1 MVNRISVLHITTVLI
16 IFFLWTGILIPK
28 SHSSFVSLLS
38 QNNINQID
46 CTVCSNPI
54 KKGEKNY
61 QVLVK
66 LITVYEEKSPDKI
79 AAYSSKGYTTA
90 LIPGKFV
97 ESYMPD
103 KLYSSSGVKNA
114 IICEEGFDL
123 KLKGYFQNGQFYCTQ
138 AQNIQISNGIL
149 SKIKKFRGVLRIY
162 FRRYCY
168 SWGKAGGLFLAL
180 LSGIREYTDPVLSD
194 NFKNAGLS
202 HILALSGMH
211 LSLFNNLAKKIFS
224 IFKKKTIILLG
235 QISFILFFVWFAGI
249 SPSLYRA
256 LLFSLTGLFILM
268 LKNKSISMT
277 KVFCISFII
286 HCITRPWDTAEL
298 SFKLSYGAI
307 GGILVLSQGVQNI
320 MQKILPEYT
329 ASSLSSSFASQTFTL
344 PVCVKQL
351 GLLTPIG
358 LFSTIFV
365 SPLITMFIYTG
376 IIFFILG
383 IIVPPLGAA
392 GAFLM
397 KILYTVIEKSVH
409 IFSLFPSITL

>member
-1 MVNRISVLHITTVLI
+1 MVNRISILHITTILI
-16 IFFLWTGILIPK
+16 ILFLWTGLLIPK
-28 SHSSFVSLLS
+28 SRSSFITLLS
-38 QNNINQID
+38 YKQINQID

-54 KKGEKNY
+54 KQGEKDY
-61 QVLVK
+61 LVLVK
-66 LITVYEEKSPDKI
+66 VITVYEEKSPDNI
-79 AAYSSKGYTTA
+79 AAFSSKGYTKA
-90 LIPGKFV
+90 LIPARFV

-103 KLYSSSGVKNA
+103 KLFSNSGIKNA
-114 IICEEGFDL
+114 IICEDGFDL
-123 KLKGYFQNGQFYCTQ
+123 KLKGKFKNGQFYCTQ
-138 AQNIQISNGIL
+138 AKNIQISNGFFN
-149 SKIKKFRGVLRIY
+149 KIRKFKGVLRIY

-180 LSGIREYTDPVLSD
+180 LSGIREYTDSVLSD
-194 NFKNAGLS
+194 NFKKAGLS

-224 IFKKKTIILLG
+224 IFKKKTIVLLA
-235 QISFILFFVWFAGI
+235 QLSFILFFVWFAGI

-256 LLFSLTGLFILM
+256 LLFSLTGLLILI
-268 LKNKSISMT
+268 LKNKSITMT

-286 HCITRPWDTAEL
+286 HCMTRPWDASEL

-344 PVCVKQL
+344 PVCIKHL
-351 GLLTPIG
+351 GLLTPVG
-358 LFSTIFV
+358 LLSTVFV
-365 SPLITMFIYTG
+365 SPLITIFIYTG
-376 IIFFILG
+376 IFFFILG
-383 IIVPPLGAA
+383 ILVPPLGAA

-397 KILYTVIEKSVH
+397 KILYTIIEKSVH